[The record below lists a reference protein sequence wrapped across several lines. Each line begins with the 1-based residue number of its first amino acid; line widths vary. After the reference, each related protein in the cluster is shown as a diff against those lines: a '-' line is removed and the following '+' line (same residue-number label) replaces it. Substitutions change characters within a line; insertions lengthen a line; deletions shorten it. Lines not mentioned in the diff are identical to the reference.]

1 MASDRK
7 NGRLGRSQYSALNV
21 GTNLFFHVLK
31 VLVGF
36 VARRVFLNTLGVQ
49 YLGVNQVFTQ
59 IINVLSLTELG
70 IGTAI
75 LFSLYAPLA
84 KNDTQKVAALL
95 ALYRTLYRRIAAV
108 VAALGL
114 AILPFLSFFLDADI
128 NMLQARAVFLLF
140 VANAVI
146 SYLYVYKANVI
157 NADQRGYVVGIIR
170 GAGTVAANLLQIA
183 VLLLTHNFILYM
195 VVNTLCI
202 IAQNLIISRRAD
214 RLYPYIRQKDA
225 PPLPEEERRD
235 LFAKTRAVFL
245 HDIGGICVNSTDNI
259 ILNVVKGNV
268 VGGLYSNYAY
278 VTTVLRDILRQ
289 IFAGI
294 TASMGNLIAAGDRRR
309 VTTAYHNLMF
319 LDFWIY
325 GFASAGLMTMLTPLV
340 ALWMGEDMTM
350 STAIV
355 AVLVVNFYLNG
366 MRECSAVVKS
376 AAGMFAPDR
385 YMPLV
390 ESAINLVVSILLVRR
405 LGVIGIFIGTV
416 ISTLAVPFWVQ
427 PLVVHRLV
435 LKAPMG
441 GYWRRYALYLAAAA
455 AGCGLTYALTARV
468 VLPNA
473 VAAFAVKFLICLVVP
488 NGLFALLF
496 FRTPQFA
503 YFTGLVRDLTGRIKG
518 FWAGK

>member
-1 MASDRK
+1 MADNNR
-7 NGRLGRSQYSALNV
+7 GRLGRAQYSALNV
-21 GTNLFFHVLK
+21 GTNLLFHVLK

-36 VARRVFLNTLGVQ
+36 VARRVFLDTLGVQ

-59 IINVLSLTELG
+59 IINVFSLTELG

-84 KNDTQKVAALL
+84 DNDTQKVAALL
-95 ALYRTLYRRIAAV
+95 GLYRTLYRRIAAV

-114 AILPFLSFFLDADI
+114 AMLPFLPLFLDDDV
-128 NMLQARAVFLLF
+128 NMLQARLVFLLF

-157 NADQRGYVVGIIR
+157 NADQRGYVVGFIR
-170 GAGTVAANLLQIA
+170 GTATVLLNLAQIA
-183 VLLLTHNFILYM
+183 VLLITRSFFLYAL
-195 VVNTLCI
+195 VNTLSI
-202 IAQNLIISRRAD
+202 VIQNVLLSRRAD
-214 RLYPYIRQKDA
+214 TLYPYIRQKDVPA
-225 PPLPEEERRD
+225 LPAGERKA
-235 LFAKTRAVFL
+235 LFARTRAVFL

-278 VTTVLRDILRQ
+278 VTAVLRDILRQ
-289 IFAGI
+289 IFAGV
-294 TASMGNLIAAGDRRR
+294 TASVGNLIAAGDRQR
-309 VTTAYHNLMF
+309 VLDTYRNLMF

-325 GFASAGLMTMLTPLV
+325 GFASAGLLTLLTPLV
-340 ALWMGEDMTM
+340 ALWMGEDMVM
-350 STAIV
+350 SAAIV
-355 AVLVVNFYLNG
+355 TVLVINFYLGG

-390 ESAINLVVSILLVRR
+390 ESAINLVASIVLVNRM
-405 LGVIGIFIGTV
+405 GVIGIFIGTA

-441 GYWRRYALYLAAAA
+441 GYWLRYAQYLAAAA
-455 AGCGLTYALTARV
+455 AASAMTYLLAAQVTLGS
-468 VLPNA
+468 A
-473 VAAFAVKFLICLVVP
+473 VAAFAVKLILCLAVP
-488 NGLFALLF
+488 NALFALLF
-496 FRTPQFA
+496 FRTPEFG
-503 YFTGLVRDLTGRIKG
+503 YFMGLMRELVAKLSG
-518 FWAGK
+518 FLHRK